1 MKLLKRVLITIV
13 VLIMVLLIGGL
24 IYIDIT
30 LPNLPKLT
38 NKIIDNALKKSQYEL
53 KGETGYA
60 INDSSK
66 IWYERIKPQD
76 TVKGH
81 VLLIMG
87 VANDAMAWPDYFIEP
102 IVDSGYAVIRFDP
115 RGTGK
120 SDWFEDW
127 TKENAYSLED
137 IADDIIAII
146 DTLEVDSVHILGI
159 SFGGMIGQTVAI
171 NYPERVAT
179 LISISS
185 TGDIMDPELPG
196 INLGTISKLVMAQIR
211 YGLIDSETNQLKLQV
226 ISRVI
231 LSGSDTF
238 DFNLENMVDRILYNM
253 RDRNG
258 YNPDVSEQ
266 HLMATRISGS
276 RYDGLNK
283 LKMPTLVIHGK
294 NDPLIPIVHGKKT
307 FNNISHVDSLWIDGM
322 GHDIPLD
329 FNETVIT
336 KIIQHLEKNK
346 LLDE

>member
-1 MKLLKRVLITIV
+1 MKLLKRALITVVVVIV
-13 VLIMVLLIGGL
+13 VLMIGGL
-24 IYIDIT
+24 IYIDLS

-38 NKIIDNALKKSQYEL
+38 NKIIDNALKKSQYQL

-60 INDSSK
+60 VNDNAK
-66 IWYERIKPQD
+66 IWYEKIAPED
-76 TVKGH
+76 TLKGH

-87 VANDAMAWPDYFIEP
+87 VANDALAWPDYFIQP

-127 TKENAYSLED
+127 TKENAYSLDD

-146 DTLEVDSVHILGI
+146 DTLNVDSVHILGI

-185 TGDIMDPELPG
+185 TGDIMDPKLPG

-211 YGLIDSETNQLKLQV
+211 YGLIESEANQLKLQV

-238 DFNLENMVDRILYNM
+238 DFNLENMVNRLLFNI
-253 RDRNG
+253 RERNG
-258 YNPDVSEQ
+258 YNSDVSEQ
-266 HLMATRISGS
+266 HLLATRISGS

-283 LKMPTLVIHGK
+283 LKIPTLVIHGTD
-294 NDPLIPIVHGKKT
+294 DPLIPLVHGKKT
-307 FNNISHVDSLWIDGM
+307 YNNISNADSLWIKGM
-322 GHDIPLD
+322 GHDIPMD
-329 FNETVIT
+329 FNEIVIN
-336 KIIQHLEKNK
+336 KIIQHLEKNPS
-346 LLDE
+346 LNE